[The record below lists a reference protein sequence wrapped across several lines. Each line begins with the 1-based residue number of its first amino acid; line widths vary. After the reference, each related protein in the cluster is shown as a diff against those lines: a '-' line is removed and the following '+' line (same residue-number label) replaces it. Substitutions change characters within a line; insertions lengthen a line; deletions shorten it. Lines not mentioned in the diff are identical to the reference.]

1 MAQTF
6 TLDRHTDPLNP
17 TAVPANNE
25 LIKNYETISDMEGDL
40 TNVDDGEVIST
51 EEADYTSV
59 HISDEV
65 TDGDLN
71 PVTSNAVYDAI
82 EAAKIDRVKG
92 AFVEERTNKLW
103 TDGRPIYR
111 QYAEGTPE
119 PGMSE
124 DRKTFML
131 YAPVSSAGAV
141 KVVDMYG
148 YWEITENTSFPQ
160 IVGTSEQ
167 ISSTAMTPN
176 RVHAT
181 SMCST
186 ASWDPR
192 YPAKIAVGVS
202 VNATTSYGLSEH
214 IKICAVI
221 EYTKMSDTPVEDPGV
236 GPLTPSSGNIAGVI
250 VNDGIHYSTTE
261 TPTGSTWIDGKPV
274 YRITVDTPWM
284 TTYTETNAQR
294 AYTHLLTNLGISN
307 IVSMSGMISYHT
319 VNSPSSLG
327 RFALGQPLFF
337 STGSDVGL
345 TSYATASSISIVEFS
360 RWGGGLVDCKATA
373 TIEYTKA

>member
-6 TLDRHTDPLNP
+6 TLDRHTDPSNP

-25 LIKNYETISDMEGDL
+25 KIKNYETISDMEGDL

-51 EEADYTSV
+51 EEADYASI

-92 AFVEERTNKLW
+92 AFVEERTNRLW

-111 QYAEGTPE
+111 QYVEGTPE
-119 PGMSE
+119 PTLSE

-148 YWEITENTSFPQ
+148 YWEITENTAFPQ
-160 IVGTSEQ
+160 IVGMNEQ
-167 ISSTAMTPN
+167 ISSAAMTPN

-192 YPAKIAVGVS
+192 YPGRLPIGLS
-202 VNATTSYGLSEH
+202 VNATTSYGVSEH

-221 EYTKMSDTPVEDPGV
+221 EYIKMSDTPVEDPGV

-250 VNDGIHYSTTE
+250 INDGTHYSTTE
-261 TPTGSTWIDGKPV
+261 TPTGDVWIDGKPI
-274 YRITVDTPWM
+274 YRIVVDTPWM
-284 TTYTETNAQR
+284 TTYTETNSQR
-294 AYTHLLTNLGISN
+294 AYTYLITSLGISN
-307 IVSMSGMISYHT
+307 IVSISGMISYHT
-319 VNSPSSLG
+319 VNNPSVLG
-327 RFALGQPLFF
+327 TFSLGQPVFY

-345 TSYATASSISIVEFS
+345 TSYATAGGISIIEFS
-360 RWGGGLVDCKATA
+360 RWGGGLVNCKATA
-373 TIEYTKA
+373 VIEYTKA